1 MEITRDLMLRTALLY
16 LKRASLKKAENL
28 LIIAEPPSDHRV
40 IDAFFEAVGMMGAIP
55 LLAMTPYRGV
65 QNIEPPKPL
74 AAAMK
79 NADVAVTVI
88 PYESADFYTKGALEM
103 LEGGTRMLGCLSATA
118 EMLVDYVYLHDF
130 TVTDGICEILE
141 SIMSKAK
148 TVHITSPEGT
158 DIQAEIGGRPVQVNP
173 GLVTKPGDEAYLP
186 AGVVGQAPIEES
198 WNGTIVFEAFAYPVG
213 ILRSPITL
221 KIRDGRITE
230 ITGGE
235 QAQQFKAWFESRNDP
250 NIYIVCHYGF
260 GINPNLKK
268 LSELKFLNERMM
280 GIFDIG
286 FGTNDLPCFMGKVRA
301 NGHTDGLMAKAAV
314 SFDSEYVMKDGKF
327 VHPEI
332 VALMEKSK

>member
-1 MEITRDLMLRTALLY
+1 MLRTVLLY
-16 LKRASLKKAENL
+16 LKRASLKKGETL
-28 LIIAEPPSDHRV
+28 LIIAEPPSDKRV
-40 IDAFFEAVGMMGAIP
+40 IDAFFEAGWQMGSNP
-55 LLAMTPYRGV
+55 LVAMTLYRGV

-88 PYESADFYTKGALEM
+88 PYESADFYTKAALEM

-130 TVTDGICEILE
+130 SVTDGICQILE
-141 SIMSKAK
+141 ETISKAK

-158 DIQAEIGGRPVQVNP
+158 DIRAELGGRPVQLNP

-198 WNGTIVFEAFAYPVG
+198 WNGTVVFEAFAYPVG
-213 ILRSPITL
+213 ILRSPITG
-221 KIRDGRITE
+221 KIRDGRITD
-230 ITGGE
+230 ITGGD

-250 NIYIVCHYGF
+250 NIYIVAHYGF

-268 LSELKFLNERMM
+268 LTELKFLNERMY

-301 NGHTDGLMAKAAV
+301 NGHTDGLMANASVAY
-314 SFDSEYVMKDGKF
+314 DGEYIMKDGKF
-327 VHPEI
+327 IHPKI
-332 VALMEKSK
+332 VALMAQSK